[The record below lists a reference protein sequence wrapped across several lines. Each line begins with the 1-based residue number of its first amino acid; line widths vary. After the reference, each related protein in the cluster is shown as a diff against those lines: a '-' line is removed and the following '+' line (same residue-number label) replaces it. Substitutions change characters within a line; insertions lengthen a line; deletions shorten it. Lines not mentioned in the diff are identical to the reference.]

1 LIFIKKYNIIYIETK
16 GRKKFMTQ
24 ERKDQLFE
32 ALIEFFRDTLA
43 AEDRKETL
51 AGLGFTEEE
60 VAELA
65 L

>member
-1 LIFIKKYNIIYIETK
+1 
-16 GRKKFMTQ
+16 MTQ

-32 ALIEFFRDTLA
+32 FLLDFFRDTLA

-51 AGLGFTEEE
+51 VGLGFTEEE

>member
-1 LIFIKKYNIIYIETK
+1 
-16 GRKKFMTQ
+16 MTQ

-32 ALIEFFRDTLA
+32 FLLDFFRDTLA
-43 AEDRKETL
+43 TEDRKETL
-51 AGLGFTEEE
+51 VGLGFTEEE